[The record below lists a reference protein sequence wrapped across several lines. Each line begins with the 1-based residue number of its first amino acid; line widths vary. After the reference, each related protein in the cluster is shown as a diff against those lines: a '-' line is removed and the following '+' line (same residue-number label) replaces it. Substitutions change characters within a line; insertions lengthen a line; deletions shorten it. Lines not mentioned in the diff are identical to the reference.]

1 MQKLEYLDFIHNL
14 SGMVVMRCRT
24 FDFTGLSKAFPG
36 MRIIE
41 RHKGEYELTLD
52 ALPDASF
59 SNAFMHYLGSQG
71 WDAYS
76 ATDTRVFLKRE
87 I

>member
-1 MQKLEYLDFIHNL
+1 MAKLEYLDFTHNL
-14 SGMVVMRCRT
+14 AGMVLLRCRT
-24 FDFTGLSKAFPG
+24 FDFTSLSKAFPG
-36 MRIIE
+36 MMIKE
-41 RHKGEYELTLD
+41 RRKGEYELSLD

-59 SNAFMHYLGSQG
+59 SNAFINYLGSQG

-76 ATDTRVFLKRE
+76 ATDSSTYLKRE